1 VNRRTETGVMMM
13 TTERVHVGTRPTT
26 SLHQRSTAKDT
37 TKIVATCVTSSV
49 VEMHASGLKTSAKIR
64 SVKGK
69 NSAKKGTM
77 ITMTLTMTDL
87 SRSGTY
93 PRGRQGVLPRFKAG
107 PMANEFQDI
116 RIEKYDESTNLFEW
130 FEVYQLATEAAEGDS
145 YVMANYLPVCL
156 SSSARTWLLGL
167 PVGSFWSWNHLRRM
181 FTSNFHATCAWS
193 RVDWDLANV
202 VQEKGESL

>member
-1 VNRRTETGVMMM
+1 MMM

-49 VEMHASGLKTSAKIR
+49 VEMHAGGLKTSAKIR

-130 FEVYQLATEAAEGDS
+130 FEVYQLTIEAAEGDS

-156 SSSARTWLLGL
+156 SPSARTWLLGL

-181 FTSNFHATCAWS
+181 FTSNFHATCAWL
-193 RVDWDLANV
+193 RVD
-202 VQEKGESL
+202 